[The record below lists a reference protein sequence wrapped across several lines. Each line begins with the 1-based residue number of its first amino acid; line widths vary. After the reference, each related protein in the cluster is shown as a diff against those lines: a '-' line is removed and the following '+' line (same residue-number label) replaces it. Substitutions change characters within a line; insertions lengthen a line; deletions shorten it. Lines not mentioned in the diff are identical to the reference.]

1 MGEMEHCS
9 VTDVG
14 KLKDGSRQMKSY
26 TFGDSQLLL
35 NYSLRGAIILKVCT
49 RLGVRGL
56 GCLRGLGGGLPGR
69 LERQWRNQH
78 RGVSSESPSAATE
91 RRSGSPPH
99 ALPWL
104 PQGTQ
109 RSRGLSTPYPP
120 PTFLLGTPHLPT
132 LLPSST
138 KRGLGNRVHAAS
150 VGDRESSPL
159 PLP

>member
-120 PTFLLGTPHLPT
+120 PRHPA
-132 LLPSST
+132 PSNPAPQ
-138 KRGLGNRVHAAS
+138 LH
-150 VGDRESSPL
+150 
-159 PLP
+159 